1 VLTAAATAGATGP
14 VRRVAE
20 PVRDEYIVVL
30 KAGAA
35 GGGRGFTGGPRVA
48 SVASDL
54 ARLHGALVERVFEH
68 ALQGFS
74 ARMTARRATPSLR
87 TTMYS
92 SRIRSAT
99 RRTGP
104 SAPAVAAVVITART

>member
-1 VLTAAATAGATGP
+1 VLTAAATAGAAGP

-35 GGGRGFTGGPRVA
+35 GGGRGLTGGKRVA

-54 ARLHGALVERVFEH
+54 ARLHGAIVERVFEH

-74 ARMTARRATPSLR
+74 ARMTAGRAAALAADPRVDYVEEDGIVRLVVSEPAAA
-87 TTMYS
+87 S
-92 SRIRSAT
+92 SRC
-99 RRTGP
+99 GY
-104 SAPAVAAVVITART
+104 